1 MLHPLIFHPSIFWV
15 RVLGTRADPSWLWEA
30 EVHHRAISIHTH
42 WSVWKVFISV
52 PLIYAPPFL
61 WIWPEQ
67 IRTFHPA
74 CSNPALHPSFKTYC
88 RWMFCRVGGCDPVYI
103 GFHCF
108 EEAQRCSLLR
118 YFVLGWDQ
126 FSDLARYF
134 SASSQ
139 SSSRRWRK
147 QLEQQTVRLQT
158 AQ

>member
-1 MLHPLIFHPSIFWV
+1 MILFLTRSVHICFLLVFFSSCFWTVEQCDSSHAPSIDFSIHRFFDPSIFWF

-30 EVHHRAISIHTH
+30 EVHHRAFSIHTH

-88 RWMFCRVGGCDPVYI
+88 RWMFCRVSGCVTLFTLVSI
-103 GFHCF
+103 V
-108 EEAQRCSLLR
+108 LR
-118 YFVLGWDQ
+118 RHSGVACWGILF
-126 FSDLARYF
+126 
-134 SASSQ
+134 
-139 SSSRRWRK
+139 
-147 QLEQQTVRLQT
+147 
-158 AQ
+158 